1 MRVLAAF
8 ILILSSA
15 VAVPAVGIAADPPR
29 AIDIVATDD
38 MKFSVTTVNARP
50 GEQIQIR
57 LAVKGT
63 IPKIAMAHNVVV
75 LKIGT
80 DITRLVTDGAAHR
93 ATDFIPPAMAGSVIA
108 KTPMAGP
115 GETVQVIFTAP
126 AKPGRYPF
134 ICTFAGHYQAG
145 MKGILVVR

>member
-8 ILILSSA
+8 ILVLSSA

-38 MKFSVTTVNARP
+38 MKFSVTTVNARA

-80 DITRLVTDGAAHR
+80 DITKLVTDGAAHR

-134 ICTFAGHYQAG
+134 ICTFAGHYPAG